1 MLLATMFE
9 RFVEKTPVSVMARAA
24 MEHALAPAALDALFE
39 KHTDKRYTRDLLFSS
54 VVDLMGVVV
63 GKVAPSVHAAYQA
76 VADTLP
82 VSIASVY
89 NKLNRM
95 EPDVTGAL
103 VRHTA
108 QRGSSRQ
115 RGRLET
121 EARVVVCCRPSG
133 WHTHDS
139 QQRALERMFS

>member
-1 MLLATMFE
+1 MRRGSATQRCVLLATMFE

-39 KHTDKRYTRDLLFSS
+39 EHTDKQYTRDLLFSS

-82 VSIASVY
+82 V
-89 NKLNRM
+89 
-95 EPDVTGAL
+95 
-103 VRHTA
+103 
-108 QRGSSRQ
+108 
-115 RGRLET
+115 
-121 EARVVVCCRPSG
+121 
-133 WHTHDS
+133 
-139 QQRALERMFS
+139 

>member
-1 MLLATMFE
+1 MLLATVFE

-39 KHTDKRYTRDLLFSS
+39 EHTDKQYTRDLLFSS

-108 QRGSSRQ
+108 QRLALVIGAM
-115 RGRLET
+115 GG
-121 EARVVVCCRPSG
+121 CGFRPS
-133 WHTHDS
+133 
-139 QQRALERMFS
+139 